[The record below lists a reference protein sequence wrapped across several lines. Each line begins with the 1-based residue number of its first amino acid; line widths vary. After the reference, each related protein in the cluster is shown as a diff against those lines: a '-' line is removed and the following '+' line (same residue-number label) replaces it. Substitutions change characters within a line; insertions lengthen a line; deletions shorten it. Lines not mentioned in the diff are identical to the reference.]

1 LNEHTVDTPT
11 YFEYMASVMFT
22 PLYLLQYFVVLILSL
37 QGLPLMGII
46 LVLVSIITTSGNYI
60 ALYFSNKKVKEIA

>member
-1 LNEHTVDTPT
+1 
-11 YFEYMASVMFT
+11 MASVIFT

-46 LVLVSIITTSGNYI
+46 LVIVSLITTSGNYI
-60 ALYFSNKKVKEIA
+60 ALYFSNKKIK